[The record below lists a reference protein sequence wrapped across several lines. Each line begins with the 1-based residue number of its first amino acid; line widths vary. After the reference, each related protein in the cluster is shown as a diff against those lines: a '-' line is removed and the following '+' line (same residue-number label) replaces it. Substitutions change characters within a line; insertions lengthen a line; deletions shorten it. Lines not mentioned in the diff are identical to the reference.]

1 MKLINRNEIF
11 LLLDDLKCPFCNNEK
26 KDQNDWNNFKVHE
39 NLFYGRC
46 KICGGSIKLMKRK
59 IKHFQD
65 HRYFEYVFKDIQNQT
80 IAVRGYYISEKT
92 FEKNLLKL
100 SVKDLYSRMKFS
112 EIDDLWN
119 DN

>member
-1 MKLINRNEIF
+1 MRLMERDEIY
-11 LLLDDLKCPFCNNEK
+11 LLLDGPVCLFCNIINYQNTWDKFSVNE
-26 KDQNDWNNFKVHE
+26 NI
-39 NLFYGRC
+39 FYGRC
-46 KICGGSIKLMKRK
+46 KNCDCSVKLIKRR

-65 HRYFEYVFKDIQNQT
+65 HRYFEYAFKDIQNQT